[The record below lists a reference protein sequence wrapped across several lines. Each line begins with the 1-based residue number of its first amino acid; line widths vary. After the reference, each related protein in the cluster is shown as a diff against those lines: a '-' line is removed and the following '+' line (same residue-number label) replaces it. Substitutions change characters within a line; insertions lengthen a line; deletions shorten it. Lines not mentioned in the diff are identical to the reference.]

1 MVGVLLRS
9 PRVLGPGSARGLLPV
24 LCTVSLNLGS
34 LVLLTEGL
42 PLMPKFVLLSLVF
55 VPEEPARV
63 CWLKGMRTD

>member
-1 MVGVLLRS
+1 M
-9 PRVLGPGSARGLLPV
+9 